1 MKKLFPLLSLLL
13 MLGMWACTPAE
24 EKADEC
30 FRKGNQL
37 LQRSDVKG
45 AMTAY
50 EEALSYYEKD
60 YYYVSLGHC
69 YMNFREYKKAIAEY
83 DKAIKLNPRNGD
95 AYYNRGLCWFYL
107 GDKEKSCADWHK
119 ANDNGKE
126 NLGER
131 LRTCP

>member
-1 MKKLFPLLSLLL
+1 MKKLFPLLSLIL
-13 MLGMWACTPAE
+13 MLSMLACTSAE
-24 EKADEC
+24 EKADKC

-37 LQRSDVKG
+37 FQRSNIKD

-83 DKAIKLNPRNGD
+83 DKAIKLNPRNGN

-107 GDKEKSCADWHK
+107 GDKNKSCADWHK
-119 ANDNGKE
+119 AQDNGKE